1 MRRRIPPCRNG
12 PAIIIANMVV
22 EPMMRYDCVR
32 RVPEIHGRLPRRNR
46 SAQSDGPLPDLKKEC
61 QPGKVKSRVVNSGAA
76 IRMIDVRSATSVWEW
91 RAFHLALLAGRG
103 RICAERANSGES
115 A

>member
-12 PAIIIANMVV
+12 PAIIIIANMVV

-91 RAFHLALLAGRG
+91 RGFYLAPLSGGGGNFAGR
-103 RICAERANSGES
+103 A
-115 A
+115 